1 VAIKSAITRASQK
14 SCDLVLEKYVFFFER
29 TFRSF
34 RRIIHLL
41 CIKKSRCAQFCIILP
56 ILLHAVLYVLVYVAT
71 LKFLPSCKL
80 TYAAGN
86 RIYKNTSN
94 FLITWGKVYVL
105 FRPTFQEII
114 LYRFSVVK
122 GFKFVATGVIIQND
136 ISALNFLLHT

>member
-1 VAIKSAITRASQK
+1 MAIKSAITRASQK

-41 CIKKSRCAQFCIILP
+41 CIKKSRCAQFCIILLRLMLQHWNFYHLAS
-56 ILLHAVLYVLVYVAT
+56 LLTPL
-71 LKFLPSCKL
+71 
-80 TYAAGN
+80 G
-86 RIYKNTSN
+86 IYKNTSN